1 MISPEFRP
9 LFASRKRNANKGPVT
24 TMIEELTQEFW
35 NQFTRDDWENPKGA
49 PVAMFVL
56 NRYENDT
63 SCIRLAEKACKAAG
77 ADWEGFITHAGGAVS
92 DAIQADKQRGI
103 KPPEPPPEPVKTGLT
118 CLASIE
124 PKKMEWLWHPYIPA
138 GAMTIIQGDPGCG
151 KTYLA
156 TWLSK
161 LITTG
166 GWMPGS
172 TKVQPGSVIFQ
183 SMEDGLAEGLVPR
196 LITAGCDM
204 SKIHAFDESDQPLQ
218 VQDLARIEAAFK
230 AIPDLKMFVVDP
242 IQSYLGAKVDINK
255 ANEIRAALKGLLNL
269 CNQQGVALVLIGHM
283 GKSQNKDLY
292 RLIGSMDFVAQA
304 RSVLMV
310 GENQAQPGERVVLP
324 IKTSNAK
331 KGEPFAYQIAADG
344 VEWLGFRPG
353 FTQFDM
359 KHEAQPEGDNRVD
372 EAARFVLEALEDK
385 PLTVKEMDLLAKQ
398 ADLKP
403 MTLRRAREELK
414 DDLVI
419 SLRKVGRRGAWYWY
433 IRSKKIAEVDQVLIY
448 LDSLDQV
455 DQVLETPAAVG
466 LVRDQSNDQVDQ
478 VVNVKPLTTKD
489 VQEDQQ
495 GQDVQDDQDDQSE
508 LYPFKERIFDI
519 REVI

>member
-1 MISPEFRP
+1 M
-9 LFASRKRNANKGPVT
+9 
-24 TMIEELTQEFW
+24 TQEYWNSFEKSDW
-35 NQFTRDDWENPKGA
+35 EDPRGAAVAAFVLHRYETGFVSIAEAACRQTGADFNQFATWAG
-49 PVAMFVL
+49 VAVK
-56 NRYENDT
+56 E
-63 SCIRLAEKACKAAG
+63 
-77 ADWEGFITHAGGAVS
+77 
-92 DAIQADKQRGI
+92 AIQADKQRGI
-103 KPPEPPPEPVKTGLT
+103 KPPEPSPEPVKTGLT

-161 LITTG
+161 LVTTG
-166 GWMPGS
+166 GWMPGAAK
-172 TKVQPGSVIFQ
+172 TQPGSVIFQ

-196 LITAGCDM
+196 LIAAGCDM

-269 CNQQGVALVLIGHM
+269 CNQHQVALVLIGHM

-385 PLTVKEMDLLAKQ
+385 PLTVKEMDNLGKQ
-398 ADLKP
+398 ADVNP
-403 MTLRRAREELK
+403 RTLRRAREELK

-419 SLRKVGRRGAWYWY
+419 NVRKVGKNGAWYWY
-433 IRSKKIAEVDQVLIY
+433 IRSKKVAELGQILLY
-448 LDSLDQV
+448 LDNIGHVGQDV
-455 DQVLETPAAVG
+455 ETPAAVG
-466 LVRDQSNDQVDQ
+466 LSHDQGLANTTTDLANTRQHDNRIARDGQH
-478 VVNVKPLTTKD
+478 
-489 VQEDQQ
+489 DQQ
-495 GQDVQDDQDDQSE
+495 GQEAQHDQQGQHDQQE
-508 LYPFKERIFDI
+508 LYPFKEAAG
-519 REVI
+519 